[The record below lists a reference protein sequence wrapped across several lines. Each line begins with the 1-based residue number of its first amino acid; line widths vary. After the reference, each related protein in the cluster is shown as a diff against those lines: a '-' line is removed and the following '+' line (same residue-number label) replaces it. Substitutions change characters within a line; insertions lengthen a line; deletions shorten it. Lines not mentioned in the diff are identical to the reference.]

1 MTVKTNPRILIVE
14 DESIVAFAIE
24 ETLKSADYE
33 VMTSIESGENA
44 IKYLEN
50 EPADAVLMDIRLS
63 GNLDGITTAQLIR
76 DRFKIPVIFLTAYS
90 DTKTLGRAKV
100 TEPYGYIVKPFKDQD
115 LLCNLEMALYK
126 HEKEKELWQ
135 QSRLND
141 CGHHNHSHSETFEDF
156 DGENQDPPTKVN
168 VCLWCKKM
176 QGDHEDWKTAE
187 EFISEKFKTEVW
199 QIACNT
205 CFEKLILEVFQKID
219 GDPNLPKN

>member
-1 MTVKTNPRILIVE
+1 MTVKTNPKILIVE

-24 ETLKSADYE
+24 ETLKSSDYE

-44 IKYLEN
+44 LKFLEN
-50 EPADAVLMDIRLS
+50 EQADAVLMDIRLS

-100 TEPYGYIVKPFKDQD
+100 AEPYGYIVKPFKDQD

-126 HEKEKELWQ
+126 HEKERSAWEKHSNE
-135 QSRLND
+135 
-141 CGHHNHSHSETFEDF
+141 CEHHTHSHSDTLEEYDEDQ
-156 DGENQDPPTKVN
+156 QDSPTKVN

-176 QGDHEDWKTAE
+176 QGNHDDWKTAE

-199 QIACNT
+199 QIACDT

-219 GDPNLPKN
+219 GDPNIPRN